1 MPAMATGTFRYA
13 TIAAIV
19 VSASLWAFP
28 AAAAECGGGEITS
41 AHAIAMHGEPKYAE
55 GFAHFDY
62 VNPAAP
68 KGGSLRQ
75 GALGTFDSFN
85 AWIPKGNAVSTG
97 SIESLLVSSED
108 EPLSLY
114 GLVAERLEWPGD
126 RSWVVFT
133 LRDIARWHDGVP
145 ITADDVVWSFETLT
159 TKGSPQYR
167 FVYRGVSAVEKLDAR
182 RVRFTFS
189 DASNRELPLLVGQ
202 MPILPKHYWE
212 SRDFDKTTLEP
223 PLGSGPYRVGRFEP
237 GRFVELER
245 VEDYWGRELPVN
257 VGHNN
262 FDLLRTDYFRDD
274 TAIRLALKSG
284 DLDYRLENQAKAWA
298 LDYDVPAVKKGWLK
312 KERVEHR
319 QPTGMQAFVLN
330 SRREVFNNPKVRE
343 ALAYAFDYEWTN
355 ENLFFG
361 EYTRTRSYFSNS
373 DLASRG
379 LPEGLELEILERYRG
394 RVPPRVFTEEYDPPS
409 TDGSGWPR
417 DNLRSAFALLAEAGW
432 EVVDNQLVHT
442 ESERPFT
449 FQFLLVSP
457 DFERVVLPMIRNLK
471 RLGID
476 ASARVVDSSQYINR
490 LRSFDFDAFVF
501 VWGQSETPGNEQR
514 VFWSSA
520 AAEQPDSRNFAGIRD
535 PVVDELIE
543 GMIAACTREELVAW
557 TRALDRV
564 LLWGFYVIPNWHLRS
579 DRVLYWDKYAR
590 PAVPVKS
597 GVSTGLWWYDAERAA
612 ALERVIDNLDAD
624 SETSSPGQTP
634 GWGATLAWIL
644 AGLAVAYW
652 LMRRALRAKN

>member
-1 MPAMATGTFRYA
+1 MTPGISRFAS
-13 TIAAIV
+13 IAAAV
-19 VSASLWAFP
+19 VFGLTQANP
-28 AAAAECGGGEITS
+28 ALATAECGVGGVRE
-41 AHAIAMHGEPKYAE
+41 AHAIAMHGEPKYSE

-62 VNPAAP
+62 VDPEAP
-68 KGGSLRQ
+68 KGGSLQR
-75 GALGTFDSFN
+75 GARGTFDSFN
-85 AWIPKGNAVSTG
+85 PFIPKGNAASTG
-97 SIESLLVSSED
+97 SVETLLTGSED
-108 EPLSLY
+108 EPYTLY
-114 GLVAERLEWPGD
+114 GLIAERIEWPAD

-133 LRDIARWHDGVP
+133 LREIARWHDGRP
-145 ITADDVVWSFETLT
+145 ITADDVLFSFETLT
-159 TKGSPQYR
+159 TQGSPQYR
-167 FVYRGVSAVEKLDAR
+167 FLYRGVSAVEKLGER

-202 MPILPKHYWE
+202 MPILPRHYWE
-212 SRDFDKTTLEP
+212 SRDFEKTTLEP
-223 PLGSGPYRVGRFEP
+223 PLGSGPYRVKRFEA
-237 GRFVELER
+237 GRYVELER
-245 VEDYWGRELPVN
+245 VVDYWGRELPVN
-257 VGHNN
+257 IGQNN

-284 DLDYRLENQAKAWA
+284 DLDLRLENQAKAWA
-298 LDYDVPAVKKGWLK
+298 LDYDVPAVQKGWLK
-312 KERVEHR
+312 KERVEHHL
-319 QPTGMQAFVLN
+319 PTGMQAFVLN
-330 SRREVFNNPKVRE
+330 TRREIFRDPKVRE
-343 ALAYAFDYEWTN
+343 ALAYAFDFEWTN
-355 ENLFFG
+355 RNLFFG

-394 RVPPRVFTEEYDPPS
+394 RVPPRVFSEEYEPPS

-417 DNLRSAFALLAEAGW
+417 DNLRKAFELLAEAGW

-442 ESERPFT
+442 ETGRPFT

-514 VFWSSA
+514 VYWSSA
-520 AAEQPDSRNFAGIRD
+520 AAGQPDSRNFAGIRD

-564 LLWGFYVIPNWHLRS
+564 LLWGFYVIPNWHLRA
-579 DRVLYWDKYAR
+579 DRVLYWDKYDR

-597 GVSTGLWWYDAERAA
+597 GVNTSLWWYDAERAA
-612 ALERVIDNLDAD
+612 LLERVIDNLDAEAG
-624 SETSSPGQTP
+624 SASAEETP
-634 GWGATLAWIL
+634 GWGWTITWIL
-644 AGLAVAYW
+644 AGLIILYW
-652 LMRRALRAKN
+652 LARHALRAKD